1 MCEHVCA
8 CVVWESLGFT
18 LILNIKRLWPEN
30 ITITKKNYVG
40 VLKSAIMQDVY
51 SNLQPILAYANLS
64 DVCVVCLCMFVC
76 VCLCT
81 CVCVPV
87 YVCACV
93 CVCVSCSQRCKEQV
107 RSRQCG

>member
-51 SNLQPILAYANLS
+51 SNLQPILGI
-64 DVCVVCLCMFVC
+64 C
-76 VCLCT
+76 
-81 CVCVPV
+81 
-87 YVCACV
+87 
-93 CVCVSCSQRCKEQV
+93 
-107 RSRQCG
+107 